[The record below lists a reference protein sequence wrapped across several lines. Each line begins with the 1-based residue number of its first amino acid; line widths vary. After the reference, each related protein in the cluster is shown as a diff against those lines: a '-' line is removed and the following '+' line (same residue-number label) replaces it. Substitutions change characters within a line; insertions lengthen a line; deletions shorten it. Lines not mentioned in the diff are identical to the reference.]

1 VELDPPRRAVFRWLG
16 GEVGALEESP
26 ANTIEFTIADEEGGV
41 RLTVRETGFAG
52 ISTDAAE
59 RRARFEANDTGWREE
74 LAVAKT
80 QAEAR

>member
-1 VELDPPRRAVFRWLG
+1 VFRWLG